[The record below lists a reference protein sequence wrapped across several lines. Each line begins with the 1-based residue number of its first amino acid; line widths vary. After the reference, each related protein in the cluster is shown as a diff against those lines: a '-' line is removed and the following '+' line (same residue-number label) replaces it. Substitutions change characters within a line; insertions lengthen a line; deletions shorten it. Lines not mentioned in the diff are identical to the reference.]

1 MKSTK
6 QHLKVN
12 RKILFQISKY
22 GHIFGTFEHGV
33 LQGLVLIAS
42 PDKETTTYFM
52 VKDGIVHS
60 LVIEMGL
67 KPIYPFNIDP
77 PYMQQHSVQSFV
89 NNGIAFI
96 GIFRNGKA
104 DGPVWYGMVAEP
116 YIAQGFLYGQLNK
129 KGKLTGDN
137 IAYIYPDYLTALV
150 GKFEDQKMKSA
161 RESTITQII
170 CKDGIIQASFKKPQD
185 DSVEFFY
192 DPSNSKY
199 MGAMPL
205 VRDPYE
211 KKNIELHE
219 SRIAGAGHGIFAIRN
234 IPKGQVLIGF
244 YNSF

>member
-1 MKSTK
+1 
-6 QHLKVN
+6 
-12 RKILFQISKY
+12 
-22 GHIFGTFEHGV
+22 
-33 LQGLVLIAS
+33 
-42 PDKETTTYFM
+42 M

-77 PYMQQHSVQSFV
+77 PYMQQNSVQSFI

-161 RESTITQII
+161 RESKITQII
-170 CKDGIIQASFKKPQD
+170 CKDGIIQASFSKPQE

-192 DPSNSKY
+192 DPSNSEY

-234 IPKGQVLIGF
+234 IPKGQVLIGS
-244 YNSF
+244 YN